1 MNCEEFVKLGRKL
14 KGMVLELYAGNGDYE
29 DDFEML
35 ININDIIDDM
45 SMSFEYA
52 KDEIETLKKKSFDF
66 HVEKLRLEKEL
77 KELKGEAKE
86 S

>member
-1 MNCEEFVKLGRKL
+1 MNCEEFAKLGRKL

-52 KDEIETLKKKSFDF
+52 KDEIETLKKKSFDL